1 MPLRLLGKLFES
13 MGDDM
18 SKVIV
23 EVGYRSYV
31 LDAKDA
37 LTMAEIFGK
46 AERYEA
52 KWHSKTDKMESHHT
66 YHIYTE
72 HAPDAPSM
80 KILNDATYQMY
91 KLAGKPEGD

>member
-1 MPLRLLGKLFES
+1 MEH
-13 MGDDM
+13 DM

-23 EVGYRSYV
+23 ELGYRSYV
-31 LDAKDA
+31 LDASDA

-52 KWHSKTDKMESHHT
+52 KWHSKTEERDSH
-66 YHIYTE
+66 YT
-72 HAPDAPSM
+72 HHVYPDSASDAPSM
-80 KILNDATYQMY
+80 RILNDETYQMY

>member
-1 MPLRLLGKLFES
+1 MRLLGKLFES

-23 EVGYRSYV
+23 ELGYRSYV
-31 LDAKDA
+31 LDASDA
-37 LTMAEIFGK
+37 LAMAEIFGK

-52 KWHSKTDKMESHHT
+52 KWHSKTEERDSH
-66 YHIYTE
+66 YT
-72 HAPDAPSM
+72 HHVYPDSASDAPSM
-80 KILNDATYQMY
+80 RILNDETYQMY

>member
-23 EVGYRSYV
+23 ELGYRSYV
-31 LDAKDA
+31 LDASDA
-37 LTMAEIFGK
+37 VALAEMLGK

-52 KWHSKTDKMESHHT
+52 KWHSKTETADSRYT
-66 YHIYTE
+66 YHIYAE
-72 HAPDAPSM
+72 AAPDAPSM